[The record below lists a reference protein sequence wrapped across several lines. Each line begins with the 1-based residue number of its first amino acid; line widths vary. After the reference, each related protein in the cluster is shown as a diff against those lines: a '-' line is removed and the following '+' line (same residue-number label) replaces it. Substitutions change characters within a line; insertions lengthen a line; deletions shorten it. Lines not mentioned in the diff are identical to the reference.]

1 MKTKRLNA
9 ILLLFA
15 LPMWTFAQNGQA
27 DSVTHEKQS
36 KLLSA
41 LSRLSIGG
49 YGEAIF
55 SRNFYSDSPFKY
67 NSPEAHRND
76 PSHGRFD
83 IPHAV
88 IYLGYDFGKGWTF
101 NTEIEFE
108 HGGSGSAVEKEGE
121 EGGEWE
127 TETEKGGEVELE
139 QFWIQKS
146 FCPAFNIRAGHIIV
160 PVGLTNAH
168 HEPLN
173 FFTCYRAEGEN
184 NVLPCTW
191 HRNGISLW
199 GRAGDWRYEAQV
211 TSGLD
216 AMMFNRTNWVKYG
229 SHSPYEFEVA
239 NRYGFAARVDNYSVR
254 GLRLGLSAYYGKTMN
269 NTYPNDTKK
278 YEHVSGALWIASL
291 DFTYKGH
298 NWIARGYADYGHL
311 SDVADIYELKSLNK
325 TAPYKRSDM
334 GEKAFALSVEAGYD
348 IFSQVRSLRG
358 KQHLYVF
365 GHAEHYD
372 SYVSCI
378 TPYTQKTIL
387 AAGINYM
394 PIRQIAVKAEYNHR
408 MMKKPYNDEP
418 SLNVGIV
425 YQGFFL

>member
-1 MKTKRLNA
+1 M
-9 ILLLFA
+9 LLL
-15 LPMWTFAQNGQA
+15 LCPLLCLAQTESA
-27 DSVTHEKQS
+27 DSTVS
-36 KLLSA
+36 KWVKA
-41 LSRLSIGG
+41 VSRLHIGG
-49 YGEAIF
+49 YGEAIY
-55 SRNFYSDSPFKY
+55 SRNFYSDSPFRY
-67 NSPEAHRND
+67 SSPSAHRDD

-83 IPHAV
+83 LPHAV
-88 IYLGYDFGKGWTF
+88 IYLGYDFGRGWRF

-139 QFWIQKS
+139 QFWIEKS
-146 FCPAFNIRAGHIIV
+146 FCKQLNIRAGHIIV
-160 PVGLTNAH
+160 PVGMTNAQ

-173 FFTCYRAEGEN
+173 FFTCYRPEGEN
-184 NVLPCTW
+184 TLLPCTW

-199 GRAGDWRYEAQV
+199 GKAGDWRYELQA

-239 NRYGFAARVDNYSVR
+239 NRFGFATRVDNYSVK
-254 GLRLGLSAYYGKTMN
+254 GLRIGASAYYGQTMN

-278 YEHVSGALWIASL
+278 YADVKGSLWIASV

-311 SDVADIYELKSLNK
+311 GDVQEIYELKSLNK
-325 TAPYKRSDM
+325 KAPYKRSDM
-334 GEKAFALSVEAGYD
+334 GSQAYAFCLEAGYNV
-348 IFSQVRSLRG
+348 FSQINKLRG
-358 KQHLYVF
+358 KQQLYVF

-372 SYVSCI
+372 SYVDCI
-378 TPYTQKTIL
+378 TPYTQKTIV

-394 PIRQIAVKAEYNHR
+394 PIKQVAIKAEYNHR
-408 MMKKPYNDEP
+408 FMKSPYNDEP
-418 SLNVGIV
+418 SLNIGIV